1 MHEFH
6 GTKFFNVESDA
17 LGYLFDPPKKWAIIK
32 DCGEWPCTGPQNVL
46 FSFKDTKFS
55 GIRPYYAAT
64 HF

>member
-32 DCGEWPCTGPQNVL
+32 DCGEWPCTGPHNTL
-46 FSFKDTKFS
+46 YSFVNTTFV
-55 GIRPYYAAT
+55 GN
-64 HF
+64 